1 MAAHSRKVLLAALC
15 VLALSGCH
23 TWRAESRAPTS
34 RVWRDLP
41 GEIRL
46 TLEDGSSLTLEQPV
60 IRIDQTIRS
69 ERGGPFASLQDVS
82 AVEAKRFSAV
92 RTFGLVLAKAS
103 VVLHIVSLIV
113 DGQPHY
119 RGLF

>member
-1 MAAHSRKVLLAALC
+1 MNLDSPRVPLIALA

-34 RVWRDLP
+34 PVWRDLP

-46 TLEDGSSLTLEQPV
+46 TLEDGRSLTLDQPV
-60 IRIDQTIRS
+60 ITLDQTIRS
-69 ERGGPFASLQDVS
+69 ERGGTSTPLLEIS
-82 AVEAKRFSAV
+82 AVEARRFSAV
-92 RTFGLVLAKAS
+92 RTFSLVLAKAS
-103 VVLHIVSLIV
+103 VVLHFVALIV

>member
-1 MAAHSRKVLLAALC
+1 VLIAAFAA
-15 VLALSGCH
+15 LALSGCQ
-23 TWRAESRAPTS
+23 TWRTESRAPTS

-46 TLEDGSSLTLEQPV
+46 TLEDGSSLTIERPV
-60 IRIDQTIRS
+60 IRLDQTIRS
-69 ERGGPFASLQDVS
+69 SRSGGPFAALQDVS

-92 RTFGLVLAKAS
+92 RTFGLVLAKGS
-103 VVLHIVSLIV
+103 VVLHIISLIV

>member
-1 MAAHSRKVLLAALC
+1 MARRRRTLVLLAVA
-15 VLALSGCH
+15 VPMLSSCY

-34 RVWRDLP
+34 SVWRNLP

-46 TLEDGSSLTLEQPV
+46 TLDDGRSLTLERPV

-69 ERGGPFASLQDVS
+69 ESGGPSAALREVS
-82 AVEAKRFSAV
+82 TVEARRLSGV
-92 RTFGLVLAKAS
+92 RTFGLLLAKAS
-103 VVLHIVSLIV
+103 AVLHIIGLIV